1 MIDLALPWV
10 LLLLPLPLLV
20 WWLLPPA
27 TVRRGAAL
35 RVPFFGTL
43 SGLTGSAEEVSKGHR
58 MALLVK
64 SFAWLALLVAAAQ
77 PRWIGEPESVPT
89 RGRDLM
95 LALDI
100 SGSMAME
107 DFDVQGRA
115 VDRLAVV
122 NAVAREFVSRREGD
136 RVGLVL
142 FASRAYLQ
150 APLTRDRESVVEML
164 DEAEIGLAGE
174 ETAMGDAVGL
184 AVKHLRKLPAEERV
198 LVMLSDGANNAG
210 VLEPLRAAEIA
221 AREQVRI
228 HTIGIGSGEQVLQ
241 TPFGPRRISG
251 AELDEETLQRIASMT
266 GGRYFRARDTR
277 GLLDVLAAID
287 ILEPTLG
294 ESASVRPVRA
304 LFFWPLGVALTLLA
318 ALAAW
323 RGIGGGLRTV
333 GAPTR
338 GADARRATA

>member
-10 LLLLPLPLLV
+10 SLLLPLPLLA

-27 TVRRGAAL
+27 SERRGAAL
-35 RVPFFGTL
+35 RVPFFAAVA
-43 SGLTGSAEEVSKGHR
+43 GLGGAAEQSPAKRRV
-58 MALLVK
+58 ALLVK
-64 SFAWLALLVAAAQ
+64 GLAWLALLVATAQ

-107 DFDVQGRA
+107 DFDVRGRA

-122 NAVAREFVSRREGD
+122 NAVAREFVRRREGD

-150 APLTRDRESVVEML
+150 SPLTRDRESVVEML

-174 ETAMGDAVGL
+174 ETAIGDAMGL

-198 LVMLSDGANNAG
+198 LVVLSDGANNAG

-221 AREQVRI
+221 AREQVRVY
-228 HTIGIGSGEQVLQ
+228 TIGIGSGEQVLQ

-251 AELDEETLQRIASMT
+251 AELDEETLARVAAMT

-277 GLLDVLAAID
+277 GLLEVLAAID
-287 ILEPTLG
+287 VLEPSEG
-294 ESASVRPVRA
+294 KSASVRPVRA
-304 LFFWPLGVALTLLA
+304 LFFWPLGVCLALLA
-318 ALAAW
+318 GLGCWRLAA
-323 RGIGGGLRTV
+323 GFS
-333 GAPTR
+333 GALESPAP
-338 GADARRATA
+338 GAEAERATA

>member
-10 LLLLPLPLLV
+10 LLLLPLPLLA

-27 TVRRGAAL
+27 TARRGGAL
-35 RVPFFGTL
+35 RVPFFGAL

-64 SFAWLALLVAAAQ
+64 SLAWLALLVAAAQ

-142 FASRAYLQ
+142 FASRA
-150 APLTRDRESVVEML
+150 
-164 DEAEIGLAGE
+164 
-174 ETAMGDAVGL
+174 
-184 AVKHLRKLPAEERV
+184 
-198 LVMLSDGANNAG
+198 
-210 VLEPLRAAEIA
+210 
-221 AREQVRI
+221 
-228 HTIGIGSGEQVLQ
+228 
-241 TPFGPRRISG
+241 
-251 AELDEETLQRIASMT
+251 
-266 GGRYFRARDTR
+266 
-277 GLLDVLAAID
+277 
-287 ILEPTLG
+287 
-294 ESASVRPVRA
+294 
-304 LFFWPLGVALTLLA
+304 
-318 ALAAW
+318 
-323 RGIGGGLRTV
+323 
-333 GAPTR
+333 
-338 GADARRATA
+338 

>member
-1 MIDLALPWV
+1 MIDLALPW
-10 LLLLPLPLLV
+10 LLLGLPLPLLA
-20 WWLLPPA
+20 WWLLPA
-27 TVRRGAAL
+27 AAERRGGAL
-35 RVPFFGTL
+35 RVPFYGAL
-43 SGLTGSAEEVSKGHR
+43 GDLPGDADGKSAKRWAGLGLKG
-58 MALLVK
+58 L
-64 SFAWLALLVAAAQ
+64 AWLLLLVAAAQ

-107 DFDVQGRA
+107 DFDVSGRA

-122 NAVAREFVSRREGD
+122 NAVAREFVRRREGD

-150 APLTRDRESVVEML
+150 APLTVDRETVVEML

-174 ETAMGDAVGL
+174 ETAIGDAVGL
-184 AVKHLRKLPAEERV
+184 AVKHLRKLPSEERV
-198 LVMLSDGANNAG
+198 LVLLSDGASNAG
-210 VLEPLRAAEIA
+210 VLEPLRAAQIA
-221 AREQVRI
+221 AEESVRI
-228 HTIGIGSGEQVLQ
+228 YTIGIGSGEQVLQ

-251 AELDEETLQRIASMT
+251 AELDEATLERVASMT

-287 ILEPTLG
+287 VLEPSEG
-294 ESASVRPVRA
+294 ENASVRPIRA
-304 LFFWPLGVALTLLA
+304 LFFWPLGLALALVVALWLRRLGVEVA
-318 ALAAW
+318 AAVGVAGRAAEAG
-323 RGIGGGLRTV
+323 RV
-333 GAPTR
+333 
-338 GADARRATA
+338 RA

>member
-1 MIDLALPWV
+1 MIDLALPW
-10 LLLLPLPLLV
+10 LLLGLPLPLLA
-20 WWLLPPA
+20 WWLLPA
-27 TVRRGAAL
+27 AAERHGGAL
-35 RVPFFGTL
+35 RVPFYGVL
-43 SGLTGSAEEVSKGHR
+43 GALPGDAEGKSARRWAGLGLKG
-58 MALLVK
+58 L
-64 SFAWLALLVAAAQ
+64 AWLLLLLAAAQ

-107 DFDVQGRA
+107 DFDVSGRA

-122 NAVAREFVSRREGD
+122 NAVAREFVRRRDGD

-150 APLTRDRESVVEML
+150 APLTLDRETVVEML

-174 ETAMGDAVGL
+174 ETAIGDAVGL
-184 AVKHLRKLPAEERV
+184 AVKHLRKLPSEERV
-198 LVMLSDGANNAG
+198 LVLLSDGASNAG
-210 VLEPLRAAEIA
+210 VLDPLRAAQIA
-221 AREQVRI
+221 AEESVRI
-228 HTIGIGSGEQVLQ
+228 YTIGIGSGEQILQ

-251 AELDEETLQRIASMT
+251 AELDEETLERVASMT

-287 ILEPTLG
+287 VLEPSEG
-294 ESASVRPVRA
+294 ENASVRPIRA
-304 LFFWPLGVALTLLA
+304 LFFWPLGLALALVA
-318 ALAAW
+318 ALWLRRLWVEVAAAVDV
-323 RGIGGGLRTV
+323 RGQAAEAGRV
-333 GAPTR
+333 
-338 GADARRATA
+338 TA